1 MACGCGKKGNLPK
14 RNVNAIKPAI
24 QQSIVRSM
32 GVNPPE
38 QQKQQTTPIG
48 MDKNIHNKQKSPE
61 NSVLCSQVGLK

>member
-38 QQKQQTTPIG
+38 QQKQVEVILTY
-48 MDKNIHNKQKSPE
+48 
-61 NSVLCSQVGLK
+61 